1 MIEGGLDT
9 LDKVEA
15 GEFDADDVLEFGVKI
30 GEEKTEVLNRGV
42 VKLLLLMPPETLLL
56 LVLLV
61 MLVVDGNVAVGVV
74 EDDKLVMTVGDDDEG
89 EKPVVAIG
97 MSRKPLALGVCS
109 LPS

>member
-30 GEEKTEVLNRGV
+30 GEENTEVLNRGV
-42 VKLLLLMPPETLLL
+42 VKLLLLMPAVGLLL
-56 LVLLV
+56 MLLVV
-61 MLVVDGNVAVGVV
+61 MLVVDGVAVGVV

-97 MSRKPLALGVCS
+97 MSRKPLALGVCK
-109 LPS
+109 

>member
-30 GEEKTEVLNRGV
+30 GEENTEVLNRGV
-42 VKLLLLMPPETLLL
+42 VKLLLLMPPVLL
-56 LVLLV
+56 LVLV

-74 EDDKLVMTVGDDDEG
+74 EDDKLVMTVGDDDDEG

-97 MSRKPLALGVCS
+97 MSRKPLALGV
-109 LPS
+109 